1 MKTVHFICR
10 GGIFRSRVAQAIATS
25 RADSSDDVRF
35 VSSGIDAQENIY
47 GNIAPWCSYELK
59 KHQIEAYAQPS
70 WIQTTQKLIDRSDE
84 LIFMSKD
91 VFEDASKIYKLNKP
105 KILWDVEDM
114 YAEIDT
120 QGFDKEKADIIYS
133 QIVAKVSMLALRI

>member
-1 MKTVHFICR
+1 
-10 GGIFRSRVAQAIATS
+10 
-25 RADSSDDVRF
+25 
-35 VSSGIDAQENIY
+35 
-47 GNIAPWCSYELK
+47 
-59 KHQIEAYAQPS
+59 
-70 WIQTTQKLIDRSDE
+70 
-84 LIFMSKD
+84 MSKD